1 MWSALS
7 TKQHCKHP
15 VRAPTLGPWIWERE
29 EVCAQEHTA
38 RRASAAHYSA
48 ICCSGG
54 HGAVSE
60 VSAFHLNSFLPSL

>member
-29 EVCAQEHTA
+29 DVCAQEYTA
-38 RRASAAHYSA
+38 DRALAARYSA
-48 ICCSGG
+48 IYCLGG
-54 HGAVSE
+54 HGTVPE
-60 VSAFHLNSFLPSL
+60 C